1 MQTGNYCQEKGECL
15 SKIKLFNKLG
25 VDESKNIY
33 LSAVHKDLKRG
44 QSLFSYGD
52 LVDKIIVIRYG
63 KIKSSTYDD
72 KGRESISKIYLEGDI
87 IGENSIFLDNS
98 HTSNGV
104 AIENTGICQID
115 KTILRKI
122 LIKDHDFSLNLIK
135 SLSKKLYEIEKLL
148 EILSIK
154 YSYTRLGAFLL
165 YRSKMSK
172 NHLVSLNQ
180 ENIASSINMTRET
193 VSRKLSELEKD
204 GYIENIAYKK
214 IKIKNISALE
224 NLTNM

>member
-1 MQTGNYCQEKGECL
+1 MQTCKFCQEKGKCL
-15 SKIKLFNKLG
+15 SKINLFNKLG
-25 VDESKNIY
+25 VYESKHIY
-33 LSAVHKDLKRG
+33 LSAVHKDLKKG
-44 QSLFSYGD
+44 QSLFFSGD

-72 KGRESISKIYLEGDI
+72 VGRESISKIYLEGDI

-98 HTSNGV
+98 YTSNGV
-104 AIENTGICQID
+104 AIEHTGICQID

-135 SLSKKLYEIEKLL
+135 SLSKKLYETEKLL

-154 YSYTRLGAFLL
+154 DSYKRLAEFLL
-165 YRSKMSK
+165 YRSKMSNK
-172 NHLVSLNQ
+172 NLVSLNQ

-214 IKIKNISALE
+214 LG
-224 NLTNM
+224 